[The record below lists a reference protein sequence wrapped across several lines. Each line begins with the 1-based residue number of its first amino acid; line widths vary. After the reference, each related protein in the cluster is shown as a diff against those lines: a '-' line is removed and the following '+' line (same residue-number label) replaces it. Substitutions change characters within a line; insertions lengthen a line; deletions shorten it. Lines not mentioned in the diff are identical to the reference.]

1 MATLI
6 TGGSGFIGLSI
17 AERLIADGERVVLF
31 DLTAPAAGMLSRPE
45 LRGALLVTGDV
56 RDAED
61 VDRALSADSIDRVIH
76 TAAMT
81 PNAQRERDEPR
92 RIVEVNVVGTVNLL
106 ERAAARPAIRRVVV
120 LSSVAVYGFSEPA
133 PSGLFEEALSP
144 PAPASLYGIS
154 KLAAEQAARRIG
166 ELRGLDVR
174 IARLGP
180 AYGVWEIPTAARDA
194 LSPHL
199 QIMNMAL
206 EGRDVLLPRP
216 MTADWIY
223 SRDAADGIA
232 RLCHAANLS
241 HGVYHVSGG
250 AWSDLTQWCGVLA
263 GLVPGFRWSLADA
276 DQPGNVI
283 YSLPKDRAPLAITR
297 LGADTG
303 FRPRHDLKTAAR
315 EYLDWV
321 GAGNAPRPFQ
331 ISKTEGRR

>member
-31 DLTAPAAGMLSRPE
+31 DLTAPAAGILSRPE
-45 LRGALLVTGDV
+45 LRGAQLVTGDV

-120 LSSVAVYGFSEPA
+120 LSSVSVYGFSEPA
-133 PSGLFEEALSP
+133 PSGLFEEDRSP

-166 ELRGLDVR
+166 ELRGLDIR

-180 AYGVWEIPTAARDA
+180 TYGVWEVPTAARDA

-199 QIMNMAL
+199 QVMNMAL
-206 EGRDVLLPRP
+206 EGRNVLLPRP

-232 RLCHAANLS
+232 KLCHATNL
-241 HGVYHVSGG
+241 HHDIYHVSGG
-250 AWSDLTQWCGVLA
+250 VWSDLTQWCGIIGNLI
-263 GLVPGFRWSLADA
+263 PGFRWKLADTE
-276 DQPGNVI
+276 QEGNVI
-283 YSLPKDRAPLAITR
+283 YSLPKDRAPLGIAR

-303 FRPRHDLKTAAR
+303 FRPSRDLQAAAR

-321 GAGNAPRPFQ
+321 GAAAAA
-331 ISKTEGRR
+331 EGTR

>member
-1 MATLI
+1 
-6 TGGSGFIGLSI
+6 
-17 AERLIADGERVVLF
+17 
-31 DLTAPAAGMLSRPE
+31 MLSRPE
-45 LRGALLVTGDV
+45 LRGAILVTGDV

-61 VDRALSADSIDRVIH
+61 IDRALSADTIDRVIH

-81 PNAQRERDEPR
+81 PNAQRERDEAR

-106 ERAAARPAIRRVVV
+106 ERVAARPAIQRVVV

-133 PSGLFEEALSP
+133 ASGLFEEDGSP

-154 KLAAEQAARRIG
+154 KLAAEQAALRIG
-166 ELRGLDVR
+166 QLRGLDVR
-174 IARLGP
+174 VVRLGP
-180 AYGVWEIPTAARDA
+180 TYGVWEIPTAARDA

-206 EGRDVLLPRP
+206 EGREVLLPRP

-232 RLCHAANLS
+232 RLCGAATLS
-241 HGVYHVSGG
+241 HDVYHVGGG

-263 GLVPGFRWSLADA
+263 GVIPGFRWRLADT

-283 YSLPKDRAPLAITR
+283 YSLPKDRAPLGIVR
-297 LGADTG
+297 LATDTG
-303 FRPRHDLKTAAR
+303 FRPSRDLQTAAR

-321 GAGNAPRPFQ
+321 GAGLEAGAKR
-331 ISKTEGRR
+331 

>member
-1 MATLI
+1 
-6 TGGSGFIGLSI
+6 
-17 AERLIADGERVVLF
+17 
-31 DLTAPAAGMLSRPE
+31 
-45 LRGALLVTGDV
+45 
-56 RDAED
+56 
-61 VDRALSADSIDRVIH
+61 
-76 TAAMT
+76 
-81 PNAQRERDEPR
+81 
-92 RIVEVNVVGTVNLL
+92 
-106 ERAAARPAIRRVVV
+106 V

-133 PSGLFEEALSP
+133 ASGLFEEDGSP

-206 EGRDVLLPRP
+206 EGREVLLPRP
-216 MTADWIY
+216 MTADWIN

-232 RLCHAANLS
+232 GLCHAANLN
-241 HGVYHVSGG
+241 HDVYHVSGG
-250 AWSDLTQWCGVLA
+250 TWSDLTQWCGIIADLI
-263 GLVPGFRWSLADA
+263 PGFRWTRAEA

-283 YSLPKDRAPLAITR
+283 YSLPKDRAPLGIAR

-303 FRPRHDLKTAAR
+303 FRPSRDLETAAR

-321 GAGNAPRPFQ
+321 GAGNTSRPFQ